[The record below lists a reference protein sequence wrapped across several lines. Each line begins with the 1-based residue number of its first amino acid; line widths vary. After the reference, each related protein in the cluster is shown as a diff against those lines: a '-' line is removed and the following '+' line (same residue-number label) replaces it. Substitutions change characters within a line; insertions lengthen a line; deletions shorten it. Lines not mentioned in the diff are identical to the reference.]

1 LKSSPLVRSSV
12 AAGIYLM
19 LMWGYVVL
27 PSGQWF
33 AAFLAIMMGIMLVF
47 WVNETVIDVQ
57 TSSDAL
63 GSETISTTTPSAQLL
78 ASEPPLSAS
87 YERLDSLKSELKAQ
101 YAQFGREQSQL
112 NGKCLGSWQSN
123 QNTGMK

>member
-1 LKSSPLVRSSV
+1 M